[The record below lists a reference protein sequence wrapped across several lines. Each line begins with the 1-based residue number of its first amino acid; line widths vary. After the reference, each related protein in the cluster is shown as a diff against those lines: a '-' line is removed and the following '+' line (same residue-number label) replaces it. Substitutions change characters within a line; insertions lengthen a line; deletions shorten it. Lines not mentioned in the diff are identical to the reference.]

1 MMYMHQVEGW
11 SGEGC
16 NGAGKYELV
25 GNSHESRR
33 VEETSGDQDGLW
45 VVEPK
50 TMMMKQRVINT
61 HLRSP
66 AIGLSFL
73 LAVANSTVPAEVIC
87 HALYIYTVCLR
98 FPRLPDTRSGVYC
111 ACRVSLMFSPHAFH
125 WWYNF
130 LKPARSLS
138 YYAPVLSR
146 RLLLRLFKMHVL
158 FLLVLLKSFS
168 ML

>member
-1 MMYMHQVEGW
+1 MMYMHQVEG
-11 SGEGC
+11 C
-16 NGAGKYELV
+16 NGAGKKELV

-33 VEETSGDQDGLW
+33 VEETSGGQDGLW
-45 VVEPK
+45 VAEPMM
-50 TMMMKQRVINT
+50 MMMKQRVINT

-73 LAVANSTVPAEVIC
+73 LAVANSAVPAAVIC
-87 HALYIYTVCLR
+87 HALHTVCLR

-111 ACRVSLMFSPHAFH
+111 ACRLSLMFSPRAFH

-130 LKPARSLS
+130 LKPARSVS

-146 RLLLRLFKMHVL
+146 RRLSRLFKMHVL
-158 FLLVLLKSFS
+158 FLFVLLKPFS